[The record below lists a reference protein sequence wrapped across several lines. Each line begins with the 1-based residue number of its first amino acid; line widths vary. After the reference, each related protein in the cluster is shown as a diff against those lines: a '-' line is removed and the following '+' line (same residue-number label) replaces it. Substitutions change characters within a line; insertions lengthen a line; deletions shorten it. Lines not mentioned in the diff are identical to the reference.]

1 MKPNV
6 AKLLTSMAEQT
17 RRDHGLTGAEKLAD
31 LDARKAVHFGRAQGF
46 EMAAALVAAM
56 AQPDDGDDK

>member
-6 AKLLTSMAEQT
+6 AKLLASMAEQT
-17 RRDHGLTGAEKLAD
+17 RQEHGLTGTEKLAD
-31 LDARKAVHFGRAQGF
+31 LDAREAVHFGRAQGF

-56 AQPDDGDDK
+56 APPDDGDDK